1 MAMDVLS
8 RLHLPLSGLR
18 GQTYDGAANMSG
30 KYSGAQAVIKKKQ
43 PLSLYVHCGARCVNL
58 VTQKACTASKL
69 LRNSLD
75 WVHQLGNLYSLSG
88 KFKEKFNQIARADY
102 GIASPLKPLCQTRW
116 TVRHQAVTSVL
127 KQYDSVLTS
136 LEEMSNSNAPSA
148 ATANGLHQQFL
159 KGQTLLGLVLAGA
172 VIGELECLNASL
184 QRKTQT
190 ISGMKAAISCVQS
203 VLKDKR
209 NEDAFQSL
217 FEQANVIVDS
227 LNLEPF

>member
-1 MAMDVLS
+1 
-8 RLHLPLSGLR
+8 
-18 GQTYDGAANMSG
+18 
-30 KYSGAQAVIKKKQ
+30 
-43 PLSLYVHCGARCVNL
+43 
-58 VTQKACTASKL
+58 
-69 LRNSLD
+69 
-75 WVHQLGNLYSLSG
+75 
-88 KFKEKFNQIARADY
+88 
-102 GIASPLKPLCQTRW
+102 
-116 TVRHQAVTSVL
+116 
-127 KQYDSVLTS
+127 
-136 LEEMSNSNAPSA
+136 MSNSNAPSA